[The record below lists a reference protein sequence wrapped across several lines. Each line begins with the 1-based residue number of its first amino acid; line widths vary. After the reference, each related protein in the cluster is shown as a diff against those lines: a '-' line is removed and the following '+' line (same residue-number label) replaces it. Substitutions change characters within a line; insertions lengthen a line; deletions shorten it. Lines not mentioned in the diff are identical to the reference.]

1 MTIFDKAWAVL
12 KELEQDDDVPS
23 VARGTETG
31 QPEDE
36 MHAPGTCP
44 VCDKKRAMQE
54 GQ

>member
-12 KELEQDDDVPS
+12 KELEE
-23 VARGTETG
+23 G
-31 QPEDE
+31 E